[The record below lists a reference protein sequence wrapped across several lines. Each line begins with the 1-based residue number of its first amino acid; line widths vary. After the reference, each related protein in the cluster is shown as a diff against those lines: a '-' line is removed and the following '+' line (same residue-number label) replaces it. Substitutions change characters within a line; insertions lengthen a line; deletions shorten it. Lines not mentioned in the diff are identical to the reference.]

1 MSRVIN
7 KPRVIDLSSE
17 NNGQGDAYN
26 VGHSIANTAN
36 TLGSLAGTAGSLG
49 AALPFISAPLSV
61 IGAGLGVF
69 GNLVG
74 GLTEA
79 FHQPKEAPKPV
90 QYSAAQVAA
99 QQAAAARPGVSFTS
113 ADRAFSAKHDN
124 EPLKLNGAQNSSL
137 QDALAHTGG
146 FNIAGAAAAKAQDES
161 AKLPMATT
169 AAAPAPQVMATA
181 NYDRP
186 AEYAHPTFMPSQSF
200 QSTNRSMKA
209 EPAAKKVG
217 KKIKPD
223 KKKVV
228 KLKKK

>member
-1 MSRVIN
+1 MCAIKMSRVIN

-26 VGHSIANTAN
+26 VGNSIGSTAS
-36 TLGSLAGTAGSLG
+36 TLGGAIGSFGQFNPVAGL
-49 AALPFISAPLSV
+49 V
-61 IGAGLGVF
+61 GAGLGVF
-69 GNLVG
+69 GNLVS
-74 GLTEA
+74 GLTNA
-79 FHQPKEAPKPV
+79 FHEPKEAPKPV

-99 QQAAAARPGVSFTS
+99 QQAAAARPGQSFTS
-113 ADRAFSAKHDN
+113 NDRNFKPKDSNPEFTSSQQSQINSA
-124 EPLKLNGAQNSSL
+124 LN
-137 QDALAHTGG
+137 HTGG
-146 FNIAGAAAAKAQDES
+146 FNIAGAAAAKAQDEA

-186 AEYAHPTFMPSQSF
+186 AEYAHPTFMTSQSF

-209 EPAAKKVG
+209 EPSAKKVG
-217 KKIKPD
+217 KKIKPG